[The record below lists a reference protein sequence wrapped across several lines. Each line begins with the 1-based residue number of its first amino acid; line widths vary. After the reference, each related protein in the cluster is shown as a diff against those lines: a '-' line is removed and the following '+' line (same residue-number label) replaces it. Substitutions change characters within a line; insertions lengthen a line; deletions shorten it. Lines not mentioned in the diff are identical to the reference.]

1 MRFVLDTNTLIYFFK
16 GLGNVPTRMLSTPP
30 RDIAIPAIV
39 IFELEFGLAKSNSPR
54 KRRLQLQE
62 LAATVD
68 IVPFGIKEAR
78 AAASIRSDL
87 ESAGR
92 PIGPYDLLIAASA
105 FSNNATLVT
114 HNQKEFGRIHG
125 LKIEDWC

>member
-16 GLGNVPTRMLSTPP
+16 GLGNVATRMLSTPP
-30 RDIAIPAIV
+30 REVAIPAIV
-39 IFELEFGLAKSNSPR
+39 IFELEFGLAKSKSPR
-54 KRRLQLQE
+54 KRRFQLQE
-62 LAATVD
+62 FAA
-68 IVPFGIKEAR
+68 IVTIIPCGIKEVR

-87 ESAGR
+87 ERIGR

-114 HNQKEFGRIHG
+114 HNQKEFVCIHG
-125 LKIEDWC
+125 LKIEDWY